1 MEEGKGLAFTGNR
14 LLDALPAAER
24 DEIIDES
31 PLTALERS
39 MVLAAPVE
47 RIAKIYFPVDGVIS
61 LMTAA
66 DDGVWVES
74 ATIGNEGMFGFTVF
88 LGNDSW
94 GNSEAI
100 VQVAG
105 SAYAMPIDRF
115 RTALASKDKLHE
127 LVAGY
132 TQALFAQI
140 SQSVACNGRHSIEQR
155 AARWLLQTR
164 DRMGSDRFA
173 LTQEYLAIMLGVRR
187 PSVSVAAKA
196 LQNAGLITYS
206 RGSIAIIDRTGLAKV
221 SCGCY
226 DTVRAEYDRLVP
238 L

>member
-1 MEEGKGLAFTGNR
+1 MILAG
-14 LLDALPAAER
+14 
-24 DEIIDES
+24 
-31 PLTALERS
+31 
-39 MVLAAPVE
+39 PVE
-47 RIAKIYFPVDGVIS
+47 RIAKVYFPVDGVIS
-61 LMTAA
+61 LMTSA

-115 RTALASKDKLHE
+115 RTALGAKGKLHE

-155 AARWLLQTR
+155 AARWLLQTS

-196 LQNAGLITYS
+196 LQDAGLITYS

-226 DTVRAEYDRLVP
+226 DAVRAEYERLVP